1 MELFTAV
8 TILTCRA
15 QKRTSGYKIF
25 VCVIFS
31 ILIHFS
37 LLIQEG
43 AVNSFQIRLH
53 FSLNLKVILSF
64 FSFSSAAQNI
74 RYKIKNE
81 KYCTA
86 VSQLCSATESFRVS
100 QLMQLKKKG
109 HFSRPIFNIP
119 LFLSAAVYQCNLSLH
134 KAISSVS
141 PTVRTGVTLHPLDV
155 SLVFKLAVVLSA
167 CHRRHHERRPRRNSS
182 GGYGIAPNSNSK

>member
-1 MELFTAV
+1 MELCTTV

-15 QKRTSGYKIF
+15 QKRISGYKIF

-31 ILIHFS
+31 ILLHFP

-43 AVNSFQIRLH
+43 AMNIFQIRLH
-53 FSLNLKVILSF
+53 FSLNLKVIWSF
-64 FSFSSAAQNI
+64 FSFSNAAQNV

-86 VSQLCSATESFRVS
+86 VSQLWPATEYFRVS
-100 QLMQLKKKG
+100 KLMQLSKKS
-109 HFSRPIFNIP
+109 HFSRPLFNIP
-119 LFLSAAVYQCNLSLH
+119 LFLSAEVYQCNLSLH

-141 PTVRTGVTLHPLDV
+141 PTVRTGVTLHRLDV

-167 CHRRHHERRPRRNSS
+167 CHRRHHERRPSRKSS
-182 GGYGIAPNSNSK
+182 GGYGIAHNSNSK